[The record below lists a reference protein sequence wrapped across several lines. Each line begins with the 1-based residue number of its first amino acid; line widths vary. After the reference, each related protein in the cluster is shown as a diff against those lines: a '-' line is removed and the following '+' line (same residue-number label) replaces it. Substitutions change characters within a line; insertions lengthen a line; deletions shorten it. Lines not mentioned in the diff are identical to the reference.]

1 MGLLDGKHALV
12 TGGSRGIGR
21 AIALKFASEGADVAI
36 TFFSRKEEADAVVA
50 EICAMG
56 RRAVC
61 YQSDASDFDAA
72 GETVAA
78 ADAFLGGLDI
88 LVNNAGV
95 TRDSLL
101 IRMDEQQWDT
111 VINANLADAAGE
123 LHMGGEGIQLL
134 PSRRSPYDAPQERFH
149 NQHLLGSGPWRQCRP
164 VQLCGLEGRRDRTDN
179 VSCQGTRSQG
189 SARQLHRARLHTH

>member
-61 YQSDASDFDAA
+61 YQSDASDFNAA

-95 TRDSLL
+95 TRD
-101 IRMDEQQWDT
+101 
-111 VINANLADAAGE
+111 
-123 LHMGGEGIQLL
+123 
-134 PSRRSPYDAPQERFH
+134 
-149 NQHLLGSGPWRQCRP
+149 
-164 VQLCGLEGRRDRTDN
+164 
-179 VSCQGTRSQG
+179 
-189 SARQLHRARLHTH
+189 

>member
-61 YQSDASDFDAA
+61 YQSDASDFNAA

-111 VINANLADAAGE
+111 VINANLKSVFNYCRHAGGRMI
-123 LHMGGEGIQLL
+123 HV
-134 PSRRSPYDAPQERFH
+134 
-149 NQHLLGSGPWRQCRP
+149 HLLIAWR
-164 VQLCGLEGRRDRTDN
+164 L
-179 VSCQGTRSQG
+179 
-189 SARQLHRARLHTH
+189 